1 MRRIATLCA
10 LLAFTVNTAFADVE
24 NGSFE
29 QWSGNTPVGWSLID
43 NGISLAPA
51 SNIVKSG
58 SKSAAVSVNTAD
70 QAATDFRQSVAVSAG
85 QTYNFS
91 ASVYHTEGHVKARL
105 YVNGY
110 QGYSNESLTGQWQTI
125 SYNYTASTNGSI
137 EVGLRFYD
145 VAGFDGSEVVYVDDF
160 QPSVTPVEPPP
171 VDPPPA
177 GCSATTATFALTTD
191 SYASESSWQLV
202 DANNQQAYV
211 SGSLNNNTSYTEQWC
226 LSDGD
231 YSFTISDSYGDGI
244 CCSYGTGSYSLTI
257 NGAEVFSGGSFT
269 YQQTHN
275 FTVGSTS
282 GGGGSAD
289 LDAYYA
295 EAAGLTGYTLKTA
308 LYNIIKTHT
317 AQGYSALWTF
327 YTVNELDNYYEQ
339 DGSILDIYSENPAG
353 NDPYVYAATVNQC
366 GTYNSEADCY
376 NREHSFPRSW
386 FGGAIEPMNSDV
398 HHIFATDGFVNS
410 KRSSYPYGK
419 VASATFTSA
428 NGSKLGASLG
438 STGYSGTVFEP
449 IDEFKGDIAR
459 AYFYMATRYQDQI
472 ASWQGNSTEANA
484 ALNGTNNQVFESWM
498 LQLLKQWHAQD
509 PVSQKERDRNDAAYQ
524 HQGNRNPFVDYP
536 QFVTE
541 IWGN

>member
-1 MRRIATLCA
+1 MNKNHVSLC
-10 LLAFTVNTAFADVE
+10 LLAGLCFSTQATVL
-24 NGSFE
+24 NGGFE
-29 QWSGNTPVGWSLID
+29 QWNANQPQDWSLID
-43 NGISLAPA
+43 SGISLSPSSTIRLAGTKA
-51 SNIVKSG
+51 
-58 SKSAAVSVNTAD
+58 AAVTVNTSD
-70 QAATDFRQSVAVSAG
+70 QANTDMRQSVNVSAG

-91 ASVYHTEGHVKARL
+91 TAVYHTEGNVRARL

-110 QGYSNESLTGQWQTI
+110 QGYSNEQLTGQWQTL
-125 SYNYTASTNGSI
+125 SYSYTAASNGTI

-145 VAGFDGSEVVYVDDF
+145 VTGFDGSEIVYVDDF
-160 QPSVTPVEPPP
+160 QPSTTPVEPPP
-171 VDPPPA
+171 A
-177 GCSATTATFALTTD
+177 GCAATTATFALTTD
-191 SYASESSWQLV
+191 SYASETSWQLT
-202 DANNQQAYV
+202 DGNNQQPYV
-211 SGSLNNNTSYTEQWC
+211 SGSLSNNSSYTEQWC
-226 LSDGD
+226 LTDGD
-231 YSFTISDSYGDGI
+231 YSFRIDDSYGDGI
-244 CCSYGTGSYSLTI
+244 CCSYGNGSYSLSI
-257 NGAEVFSGGSFT
+257 NGVEVFSGGNFS

-275 FTVGSTS
+275 FTVGSS

-308 LYNIIKTHT
+308 LHNIIKSHT

-339 DGSILDIYSENPAG
+339 DGTILDIYSESPAAT
-353 NDPYVYAATVNQC
+353 DPYVYAASVNQC

-386 FGGAIEPMNSDV
+386 FGGAVEPMNSDV

-419 VASATFTSA
+419 VGSASFTSA
-428 NGSKLGASLG
+428 NGSKLGTALS
-438 STGYSGTVFEP
+438 SSGYNGTVFEP

-459 AYFYMATRYQDQI
+459 AYFYMATRYQDQL
-472 ASWQGNSTEANA
+472 SNWQTNSTEANA
-484 ALNGTNNQVFESWM
+484 ALNGSSTQVFESWL
-498 LQLLKQWHAQD
+498 LQLLKQWHQLD

-524 HQGNRNPFVDYP
+524 YQGNRNPFVDYP
-536 QFVTE
+536 QFVTA

>member
-1 MRRIATLCA
+1 MRTIISLAIMLATLA
-10 LLAFTVNTAFADVE
+10 VPVHAEVE

-29 QWSGNTPVGWSLID
+29 QWSGNTPAGWSLID
-43 NGISLAPA
+43 SGITLTPA
-51 SNIVKSG
+51 TNNVKAG

-70 QAATDFRQSVAVSAG
+70 QAATDIRQSVAVTAG

-91 ASVYHTEGHVKARL
+91 VTVYHTEGHVKARL

-110 QGYSNESLTGQWQTI
+110 QGYSNENLTGQWQTL
-125 SYNYTASTNGSI
+125 SYSYSASSSGSI

-160 QPSVTPVEPPP
+160 QPSVTPV
-171 VDPPPA
+171 DPPPA
-177 GCSATTATFALTTD
+177 GCSATTAIFAFTTD
-191 SYASESSWQLV
+191 SYASESSWQLA
-202 DANNQQAYV
+202 DGNNQQAYAN
-211 SGSLNNNTSYTEQWC
+211 GSLSNNTSYTEPWC
-226 LSDGD
+226 LTDGD

-244 CCSYGTGSYSLTI
+244 CCSYGNGSYRLTI
-257 NGAEVFSGGSFT
+257 NGTEVFSGGNFN

-275 FTVGSTS
+275 FTVGSGNGS
-282 GGGGSAD
+282 GD

-295 EAAGLTGYTLKTA
+295 DAAGLTGYTLKTA
-308 LYNIIKTHT
+308 LHNIIKNHT

-327 YTVNELDNYYEQ
+327 YSVNELDNYYEQ
-339 DGSILDIYSENPAG
+339 DGSILDIYSENPAT

-419 VASATFTSA
+419 VGSASFTSA
-428 NGSKLGASLG
+428 NGSKLGTAASN
-438 STGYSGTVFEP
+438 TGYSGTVFEP

-459 AYFYMATRYQDQI
+459 AYFYMATRYQDQL
-472 ASWQGNSTEANA
+472 SNWQANSSEADA
-484 ALNGTNNQVFESWM
+484 ALNGSSTQVFESWL

-509 PVSQKERDRNDAAYQ
+509 PVSQKEQDRNEAAYQ
-524 HQGNRNPFVDYP
+524 YQGNRNPFVDYP
-536 QFVTE
+536 EFVSA

>member
-1 MRRIATLCA
+1 
-10 LLAFTVNTAFADVE
+10 V
-24 NGSFE
+24 
-29 QWSGNTPVGWSLID
+29 
-43 NGISLAPA
+43 
-51 SNIVKSG
+51 
-58 SKSAAVSVNTAD
+58 
-70 QAATDFRQSVAVSAG
+70 
-85 QTYNFS
+85 
-91 ASVYHTEGHVKARL
+91 
-105 YVNGY
+105 
-110 QGYSNESLTGQWQTI
+110 
-125 SYNYTASTNGSI
+125 
-137 EVGLRFYD
+137 
-145 VAGFDGSEVVYVDDF
+145 DG
-160 QPSVTPVEPPP
+160 
-171 VDPPPA
+171 
-177 GCSATTATFALTTD
+177 
-191 SYASESSWQLV
+191 
-202 DANNQQAYV
+202 NNQQAYANGRL
-211 SGSLNNNTSYTEQWC
+211 SNNTSYTEQWC

-244 CCSYGTGSYSLTI
+244 CCSYGNGSYSLTI
-257 NGAEVFSGGSFT
+257 NGAEVFSGGNFT

-275 FTVGSTS
+275 FTVGNAS
-282 GGGGSAD
+282 GGGGSTD

-308 LYNIIKTHT
+308 LHNIIKNHT

-410 KRSSYPYGK
+410 KRSSFPYGK
-419 VASATFTSA
+419 VSSASFTSA
-428 NGSKLGASLG
+428 NGSKLGASLA

-472 ASWQGNSTEANA
+472 GAWQGNSTESDA
-484 ALNGTNNQVFESWM
+484 ALNGTGTQVFESW
-498 LQLLKQWHAQD
+498 LVQLLKQWHAQD
-509 PVSQKERDRNDAAYQ
+509 PVSHKERERNDAAYQ
-524 HQGNRNPFVDYP
+524 YQGNRNPFVDYP

>member
-1 MRRIATLCA
+1 MRTIVPLCA
-10 LLAFTVNTAFADVE
+10 VLALAANTAFADVE

-29 QWSGNTPVGWSLID
+29 QWSGNTPAGWSLID
-43 NGISLAPA
+43 SGIALTPA
-51 SNIVKSG
+51 SNIVKTG
-58 SKSAAVSVNTAD
+58 SKSAAISVNTAD
-70 QAATDFRQSVAVSAG
+70 QAATDFRQTVLVTAG

-91 ASVYHTEGHVKARL
+91 VAVYHTEGNVKARL

-110 QGYSNESLTGQWQTI
+110 QGYSNENLTGQWQTL
-125 SYNYTASTNGSI
+125 SYSYTASSSGSI
-137 EVGLRFYD
+137 DVGLRFYD

-160 QPSVTPVEPPP
+160 QPTAAPVEPPP
-171 VDPPPA
+171 A
-177 GCSATTATFALTTD
+177 GCAATTATFAFKTD

-202 DANNQQAYV
+202 DGNNQQAYAN
-211 SGSLNNNTSYTEQWC
+211 GSLSNNTTYTEQWC
-226 LSDGD
+226 LNDGD

-244 CCSYGTGSYSLTI
+244 CCSYGNGSYSLTI

-282 GGGGSAD
+282 GGGGGSAD
-289 LDAYYA
+289 LNTYYA
-295 EAAGLTGYTLKTA
+295 EAAGLAGYTLKTA
-308 LYNIIKTHT
+308 LHNIIKNHT

-353 NDPYVYAATVNQC
+353 SDPYIYAATVNQC

-410 KRSSYPYGK
+410 KRSSFPYGK
-419 VASATFTSA
+419 VGSATFISS
-428 NGSKLGASLG
+428 NGSKLGVALS

-472 ASWQGNSTEANA
+472 SAWQGNSAEADA
-484 ALNGTNNQVFESWM
+484 ALNGSSNQVFESWL